1 MENTLY
7 NKISDQI
14 IKQIK
19 DGVYKPEDKLLSVRL
34 MSKQQSVSV
43 STILAAYG
51 ILEDRG
57 FVEVRPK
64 SGYYVRR
71 TPITKHEPPLISQK
85 TSAPQNVTK
94 AQRIMEVMHDVSS
107 ANFINFASAI
117 PGNDFNVI
125 HQLKKSFST
134 VVRNQTFLGIGY
146 DNPKGC
152 EPLRRQLAKRS
163 MDAGILV
170 APDEIVTTS
179 GCQSALELSLRAL
192 TKPGEIVA
200 VETPCYYG
208 LLQLIEVCGLRAI
221 EIPSDAVTGMS
232 IEALKLALEQWPIKV
247 IISLPCYNNPM
258 GSLMP
263 DDHKRQMVELIHYYN
278 IPLIE
283 DDIYAELGYSDK
295 RPKSISSF
303 DDKGQ
308 VILCSSVS
316 KTLDPGL
323 RVGWV
328 IPGIYQEK
336 IEYQKFVSSVNVSR
350 LPQLAV
356 AELLSHGGYDRHL
369 RLAREAYRQR
379 RDQLLDLIDEHFPK
393 GTRMSKP
400 QGGFVAWIQLPKQ
413 VSVPKLYADARDKG
427 ISISP
432 GDIFSSSDKYRSSI
446 RLTYSHPWTTE
457 RVVAI
462 QILGDLANSQ
472 IAQSQE

>member
-7 NKISDQI
+7 NRVAEKI

-19 DGVYKPEDKLLSVRL
+19 DDVYKPGDKLLSVRL
-34 MSKQQSVSV
+34 MSRQQSVSV
-43 STILAAYG
+43 STILTAYG

-71 TPITKHEPPLISQK
+71 SPAKRHEPPLISQK
-85 TSAPQNVTK
+85 TLAPHNVTK
-94 AQRIMEVMHDVSS
+94 AQRIMEVMDDASS
-107 ANFINFASAI
+107 SNFINFASAI
-117 PGNDFNVI
+117 PGNDFPVI
-125 HQLKKSFST
+125 HQLKKAFSS
-134 VVRNQTFLGIGY
+134 VVRSQTFLGIGY

-163 MDAGILV
+163 MDAGLLV
-170 APDEIVTTS
+170 SPNEIVTTA

-192 TKPGEIVA
+192 TKPGAIVA

-208 LLQLIEVCGLRAI
+208 LLQLIEACGLRAI

-232 IEALKLALEQWPIKV
+232 IEALELALEQWPIKV

-263 DDHKRQMVELIHYYN
+263 DEHKRQMVELIHHYN

-283 DDIYAELGYSDK
+283 DDIYGELGYGDK
-295 RPKSISSF
+295 RPKSIKSF

-356 AELLSHGGYDRHL
+356 AELLSHGSYDRHL

-413 VSVPKLYADARDKG
+413 VSVPKLYAEARNKG

-432 GDIFSSSDKYRSSI
+432 GDIFSSSNKYQSSI
-446 RLTYSHPWTTE
+446 RLTYSNSWTAE
-457 RVVAI
+457 RIAAI
-462 QILGDLANSQ
+462 KILGELANNQ
-472 IAQSQE
+472 IEKN

>member
-7 NKISDQI
+7 NKIADQI

-19 DGVYKPEDKLLSVRL
+19 EGVYTPGDRLLSVRS

-43 STILAAYG
+43 STILASYG
-51 ILEDRG
+51 VLEERG
-57 FVEVRPK
+57 FVEVRAK

-71 TPITKHEPPLISQK
+71 SPAKTYAPPLISQK
-85 TSAPQNVTK
+85 TSVPRNVTK
-94 AQRIMEVMHDVSS
+94 AQRIMEVIRDVSS
-107 ANFINFASAI
+107 FNFINLASAV
-117 PGNDFNVI
+117 PGNDFPVI
-125 HQLKKSFST
+125 HQLKKTFST

-146 DNPKGC
+146 GSTKGC

-170 APDEIVTTS
+170 SPDEIVTTS
-179 GCQSALELSLRAL
+179 GCQSALEFSLRAL
-192 TKPGEIVA
+192 TKPGDIVA
-200 VETPCYYG
+200 IETPCYYG
-208 LLQLIEVCGLRAI
+208 LLQLIEACGLKAI

-232 IEALKLALEQWPIKV
+232 IEALELALEQWSIKV

-263 DDHKRQMVELIHYYN
+263 DEHKRQIVELIHHYN

-283 DDIYAELGYSDK
+283 DDVYAELGYGSK
-295 RPKSISSF
+295 RPRSIKSF

-308 VILCSSVS
+308 VVLCSSVS

-369 RLAREAYRQR
+369 RLARDTYRHR
-379 RDQLLDLIDEHFPK
+379 RDQLLDLIDKHFPK
-393 GTRMSKP
+393 KTRISKP
-400 QGGFVAWIQLPKQ
+400 QGGFVAWIQLPEQ
-413 VSVPKLYADARDKG
+413 ISVPKLYEDARNKG
-427 ISISP
+427 ISFSP
-432 GDIFSSSDKYRSSI
+432 GDIFSSSNKYQSSI
-446 RLTYSHPWTTE
+446 RLTYSSPWTVE
-457 RVVAI
+457 RVAAI
-462 QILGDLANSQ
+462 KTLGDLVNSQ
-472 IAQSQE
+472 M